1 MSVLVHLNQC
11 ILFMLNSVVF
21 LFALHRV
28 ARHLLRSL
36 VFTVHCGDTALRSYP
51 DVFVNE
57 FLARKVHVHL
67 VSVHIRPVEA
77 AMELLSRS
85 LSDDF
90 L

>member
-1 MSVLVHLNQC
+1 MVHLDQR
-11 ILFMLNSVVF
+11 ILLVLYGVVF
-21 LFALHRV
+21 LFTLHRV

-36 VFTVHCGDTALRSYP
+36 IIAVHRGDATLRSYP

-57 FLARKVHVHL
+57 FLAGKVHVHL
-67 VSVHIRPVEA
+67 ISVHIRPVEA